1 MSIRH
6 LVERL
11 VVSGKLTLLPTLLG
25 LETGRDMYVSAEI
38 LKVVTP
44 PFASDD
50 RESMQLAD
58 FRQFL
63 DAFSERCRLTVAEN
77 PYVKPG
83 WALMAR
89 IDPVNDEFFDLR
101 VITPAENEPQ
111 SIRAF
116 GGFADI
122 DAFVA
127 LTWNYRDSIGDNFNA
142 EVDRCRNAWRELFGE
157 IRPHHGATLDDYL
170 THYRAV

>member
-6 LVERL
+6 VVEKLVEA
-11 VVSGKLTLLPTLLG
+11 GKLTLLPTLMG
-25 LETGRDMYVSAEI
+25 FETGRDMYVSSDI

-44 PFASDD
+44 PFAIDAK
-50 RESMQLAD
+50 EAIQLAD

-63 DAFSERCRLTVAEN
+63 DAFSERCRLTVAED

-89 IDPVNDEFFDLR
+89 VDPVKDEFFDLR
-101 VITPAENEPQ
+101 VTTPAENEPE

-116 GGFADI
+116 GGFADL

-127 LTWNYRDSIGDNFNA
+127 LTWDYRDNIGDNFDA
-142 EVDRCRNAWRELFGE
+142 EVDRCRDAWRELFGL
-157 IRPHHGATLDDYL
+157 IRPHRGVTLDDYL